1 MVGPLTSPYNQTLY
15 VCKSATVHYLSC
27 RQPNSPKP
35 NLNTVC
41 VYILCMYVCMIEC
54 MMYSLFPSELKWS
67 SDGKSEFRESRGLAG
82 GIIYDLGGRQRAAI
96 QRSTSRP
103 ALYIHTY
110 IHTYIHRTLDVLILY
125 ECTYGI
131 GSEDSIYTGVR
142 GKLWT
147 NLEPSHHNIV
157 QGQFALLGESIDHNC
172 GLEHTCKL
180 RRRAHLRKKTVA
192 TICEL
197 AHSSEQ
203 IRGSGNVPPS
213 RSPRWWTCADPPAL
227 RHPRIAFRR
236 PCRTGRLPPPERTE
250 CGGPGTWSWPPA
262 APAR

>member
-1 MVGPLTSPYNQTLY
+1 MYAKVRLCTTLAADNLTPQNLTWIQCVCTYYVCMYVWLNVWCIVYFQVSWNEAPMERASSEKVAVWLVASYMTWAADSGLPFNAALVGPL
-15 VCKSATVHYLSC
+15 
-27 RQPNSPKP
+27 
-35 NLNTVC
+35 
-41 VYILCMYVCMIEC
+41 YI
-54 MMYSLFPSELKWS
+54 
-67 SDGKSEFRESRGLAG
+67 
-82 GIIYDLGGRQRAAI
+82 
-96 QRSTSRP
+96 
-103 ALYIHTY
+103 YIHTY